1 MSHIFLAS
9 FHEPLE
15 LRSALGTADLG
26 DGLVVTDPD
35 AIERHVR
42 FLLEDPSN
50 RHRLL
55 RALEDD
61 ALELACPPDDH
72 QLCML
77 VTRRLSMGTL
87 VLVRRRELSPQ
98 IARLDTPP
106 AQNGANQAAKEE
118 KPPEPK
124 PKETEAKV
132 RDWKIECKHHAA
144 GSRPF
149 FERGMLIQ
157 VVPDKGKTKD
167 TVTVH
172 WRDDYLGSMPPS
184 LALTTPGHPE
194 AKASQSGASAGY
206 TAYKGEVAYHGE
218 LNELR
223 FPFPPFWRALNEK
236 TSYTFGAGPRPVSV
250 EVYNPRQFKLELKFP
265 PLESFKA
272 GYKYSAY
279 SRTFKGDSLSTLSIA
294 KKKTVTKELEISEEG
309 WKPSTLKIAKSS
321 SSHTTTT
328 TGGKTTQKHDPES
341 ETSTKLADSIV
352 LSRDGGA
359 LSIDAAKIVGSL
371 LEFIKEVLRLM
382 KTIQSYAP
390 QVGWYFELDIQ
401 VMQGGLAAEWYWQ
414 EWQDHRVFRYVDV
427 KAALDIFS
435 ITFEIGV
442 GVSAFTCKLQVFGQV
457 SGSLGVE
464 MSFTRYKPD
473 GGIGISRQIKG
484 RIAGALGARVEAA
497 YFLKFDAKMETALEV
512 DLTVGINQPNRSQ
525 IISIDG
531 GFVWTGI
538 ACTATGSIG
547 MWGICG
553 TKTWKGTLVPKS
565 DRLHVEWPS
574 PKEYKPPFMSRD
586 AIKAVLVKVLSR
598 SWDVRVFT
606 PSGSVLVAD
615 KAWTVDDVAGAL
627 AARIE
632 RDHAFHRTPEMVDAL
647 ANAVRQDLDALG
659 DRWGRDW
666 IEADRFNAY
675 INGSID
681 GRSLQ
686 KHLNDGASPLRK
698 LTG

>member
-1 MSHIFLAS
+1 MKHTFLAP
-9 FHEPLE
+9 FYEPLE
-15 LRSALGTADLG
+15 LRPAPGMTEPVDSIAM
-26 DGLVVTDPD
+26 TDPD
-35 AIERHVR
+35 AIERYVR
-42 FLLEDPSN
+42 HLLDEPSD

-61 ALELACPPDDH
+61 ALGLAWPPDEH
-72 QLCML
+72 ELCML

-87 VLVRRRELSPQ
+87 VLARQREAAPQ
-98 IARLDTPP
+98 MARAGVPP
-106 AQNGANQAAKEE
+106 AQNGATQAVKDE

-124 PKETEAKV
+124 PKETEVKV

-149 FERGMLIQ
+149 FERGTLIQ

-184 LALTTPGHPE
+184 LALTTPGHTE

-206 TAYKGEVAYHGE
+206 TAYKGEVAYLGE
-218 LNELR
+218 LDELR

-236 TSYTFGAGPRPVSV
+236 TSYTFAAGPRPVSV

-265 PLESFKA
+265 ALESFKA
-272 GYKYSAY
+272 GFKYTTS
-279 SRTFKGDSLSTLSIA
+279 SQSLEGDSLSKLSLA
-294 KKKTVTKELEISEEG
+294 KKKTVTEKLEIGEEG
-309 WKPSTLKIAKSS
+309 WRPSTLKTAQSS
-321 SSHTTTT
+321 SSHTATT
-328 TGGKTTQKHDPES
+328 TGGKTTHEHKPKA
-341 ETSTKLADSIV
+341 ETSTKLADSIA
-352 LSRDGGA
+352 LSRDGGE

-371 LEFIKEVLRLM
+371 LEFIKDGLDII
-382 KTIQSYAP
+382 KTIKGYAP
-390 QVGWYFELDIQ
+390 QVGWYVDLDIQ

-414 EWQDHRVFRYVDV
+414 EWQDHRVFRYIDV
-427 KAALDIFS
+427 KASLDIFS

-442 GVSAFTCKLQVFGQV
+442 GVSAYSFKLQVFGQI

-464 MSFTRYKPD
+464 MSGTRYKPD
-473 GGIGISRQIKG
+473 GAPGAALQGKGSIG
-484 RIAGALGARVEAA
+484 GALGARAEAG
-497 YFLKFDAKMETALEV
+497 YFFKFDAKMATALEV
-512 DLTVGINQPNRSQ
+512 DLTIGINQPSRSQ
-525 IISIDG
+525 ILSIDG

-538 ACTATGSIG
+538 ECTATGSVG
-547 MWGICG
+547 MWGIGG
-553 TKTWKGTLVPKS
+553 TKKWKGTLVPKS
-565 DRLHVEWPS
+565 ERMHVEWPS

-586 AIKAVLVKVLSR
+586 AIEAALVKVLSN
-598 SWDVRVFT
+598 SWSIRVFT
-606 PSGSVLVAD
+606 PSGSAFTMD
-615 KAWTVDDVAGAL
+615 EAWTVDQIAGAL
-627 AARIE
+627 AGRIE

-659 DRWGRDW
+659 ERWGRDW
-666 IEADRFNAY
+666 IEADRFKAY
-675 INGSID
+675 LDGAID

-686 KHLNDGASPLRK
+686 KHLNDGASPLRQ

>member
-1 MSHIFLAS
+1 MFLAS

-15 LRSALGTADLG
+15 LRSALGATDLG
-26 DGLVVTDPD
+26 DGLAVTDPD

-42 FLLEDPSN
+42 LLLEDPSN
-50 RHRLL
+50 RYRLL

-61 ALELACPPDDH
+61 ALELAFPPDDH
-72 QLCML
+72 QLCLL

-87 VLVRRRELSPQ
+87 VLVRRRELSRE
-98 IARLDTPP
+98 IARLDSPP
-106 AQNGANQAAKEE
+106 AQNGERQAATEE
-118 KPPEPK
+118 KPPEAK
-124 PKETEAKV
+124 PKEAEAKV

-149 FERGMLIQ
+149 FERGALIQ
-157 VVPDKGKTKD
+157 VVPDKGKTKES
-167 TVTVH
+167 VTVH

-184 LALTTPGHPE
+184 LPLTTSGHPE

-206 TAYKGEVAYHGE
+206 TAYKGEVAYLGE

-272 GYKYSAY
+272 GYKYTAS
-279 SRTFKGDSLSTLSIA
+279 SQSIEGDSLSKLSMT
-294 KKKTVTKELEISEEG
+294 KKKTVKEKLEVSAEG
-309 WKPSTLKIAKSS
+309 WKPSTLKIASS
-321 SSHTTTT
+321 SSTHTTTT
-328 TGGKTTQKHDPES
+328 TGGKTTRKHEPES
-341 ETSTKLADSIV
+341 ETSTKLADAIV

-359 LSIDAAKIVGSL
+359 LSIDAAKVVGSL
-371 LEFIKEVLRLM
+371 LEFIKEGLGII
-382 KTIQSYAP
+382 KTIKSYAP
-390 QVGWYFELDIQ
+390 QVGWYVDLEIQ

-414 EWQDHRVFRYVDV
+414 EWQDHRVFRYIDV

-442 GVSAFTCKLQVFGQV
+442 GVSAYSFKLQVFGQV

-464 MSFTRYKPD
+464 VSGTRYKPD
-473 GGIGISRQIKG
+473 GAPGAALQGKGSIG
-484 RIAGALGARVEAA
+484 GALGARAEAG
-497 YFLKFDAKMETALEV
+497 YFFKFNAKMETALEV
-512 DLTVGINQPNRSQ
+512 DLTLGINQPNRSQ
-525 IISIDG
+525 IVSIDG

-538 ACTATGSIG
+538 ECTATGSIG
-547 MWGICG
+547 MWGIGG
-553 TKTWKGTLVPKS
+553 TKKWKGTLVPKS
-565 DRLHVEWPS
+565 ERLHVEWPS

-586 AIKAVLVKVLSR
+586 AIKAVLAKVLSN
-598 SWDVRVFT
+598 SWDIRVFT
-606 PSGSVLVAD
+606 PSGSAFVAD
-615 KAWTVDDVAGAL
+615 KAWTVDEIAGAL

-632 RDHAFHRTPEMVDAL
+632 RDRAFHRTPEMVDAL

-666 IEADRFNAY
+666 IEADRFKAY
-675 INGSID
+675 LDGAID

-686 KHLNDGASPLRK
+686 KHLDDGASPLRK
-698 LTG
+698 LAG